1 MTRKE
6 ETLWLRCKTHEFH
19 TFCFKAF
26 RRKNALQDS
35 HDIASKLHPRARS
48 PQTLQYLSSF
58 DTGKLPL
65 FWCFIFA
72 ALAIGWLSDISV
84 APEAIST
91 YIYINTYTQACMHI
105 HINIKTKVRNK
116 DNGMPTISSNPK
128 RSIYV
133 QKYTVSQKTIH
144 LTFDNNFGKCL
155 CNCYRVLQLTLIV
168 LLYYLAKL
176 KTLK

>member
-1 MTRKE
+1 
-6 ETLWLRCKTHEFH
+6 
-19 TFCFKAF
+19 
-26 RRKNALQDS
+26 
-35 HDIASKLHPRARS
+35 
-48 PQTLQYLSSF
+48 
-58 DTGKLPL
+58 
-65 FWCFIFA
+65 
-72 ALAIGWLSDISV
+72 
-84 APEAIST
+84 
-91 YIYINTYTQACMHI
+91 MHI